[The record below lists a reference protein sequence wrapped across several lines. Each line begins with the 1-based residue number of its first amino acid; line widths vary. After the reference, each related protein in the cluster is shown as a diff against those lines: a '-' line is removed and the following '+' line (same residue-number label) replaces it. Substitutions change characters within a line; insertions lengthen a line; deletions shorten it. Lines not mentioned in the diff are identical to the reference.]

1 MNKQNNIEIPNVPVI
16 DEDDFF
22 ESLFKTGETWGDM
35 WVRINGS
42 HCDNCPFKSKCD
54 PISEYLETHSDNL
67 FYCED
72 LINIM
77 LGKKEIKDFL

>member
-1 MNKQNNIEIPNVPVI
+1 MNKQNNIEIPNVPVL
-16 DEDDFF
+16 DELDFF

-42 HCDNCPFKSKCD
+42 HCDSCPFKSKCD
-54 PISEYLETHSDNL
+54 PISDFLETNSDEL